1 MNRTKTPLK
10 LREYSLSPK
19 QDLAL
24 PTNTEYLLICRK
36 AREMWMGP
44 GPSGQVGPSALRRVA
59 GE

>member
-1 MNRTKTPLK
+1 M
-10 LREYSLSPK
+10 SPK
-19 QDLAL
+19 QYLAL
-24 PTNTEYLLICRK
+24 PTKTEYLQ